1 MASASSSS
9 AKNLFSDSKRR
20 LAERVAVNVNN
31 ASSVARQIVRG
42 SKSNEILMQAAKNFA
57 YHESTV
63 DNSIQNLKKMEI
75 IFQHL
80 NYQYE
85 AIQQA
90 ADKLE
95 YVEEQVNA
103 MERWYGSGG
112 HGVDGER
119 GYYWWWMTM
128 TRNDCRR
135 SSLFW

>member
-1 MASASSSS
+1 MELIRINEPRERETSPKPPSSLTAMASASSSS

-20 LAERVAVNVNN
+20 LADRVAVNVNN

-85 AIQQA
+85 AIEQA
-90 ADKLE
+90 AVKLE
-95 YVEEQVNA
+95 YVEEQVKA
-103 MERWYGSGG
+103 MER
-112 HGVDGER
+112 
-119 GYYWWWMTM
+119 
-128 TRNDCRR
+128 
-135 SSLFW
+135 

>member
-1 MASASSSS
+1 MDLKSKNNECRQLVRARLDIDHGSITEMASASSSS

-85 AIQQA
+85 AIEQA
-90 ADKLE
+90 AEKLE
-95 YVEEQVNA
+95 YVEEQVKA
-103 MERWYGSGG
+103 MER
-112 HGVDGER
+112 
-119 GYYWWWMTM
+119 
-128 TRNDCRR
+128 
-135 SSLFW
+135 

>member
-80 NYQYE
+80 NYQYD

-90 ADKLE
+90 AEKLE

-103 MERWYGSGG
+103 MER
-112 HGVDGER
+112 
-119 GYYWWWMTM
+119 
-128 TRNDCRR
+128 
-135 SSLFW
+135 